1 MNFTIEIHCFSQ
13 MIHQIRQNRIPCS
26 NVVRL
31 QKFSIKFFGLW
42 IIVKSERN
50 LVKFNAER
58 SLIHPVTHNIFDKFS
73 FVLPSFVIENVFL
86 LNAVLNKPE

>member
-1 MNFTIEIHCFSQ
+1 MNFSIEIHCFSQ

-31 QKFSIKFFGLW
+31 QKFSVKFFGLW

-50 LVKFNAER
+50 LVKINAES

-73 FVLPSFVIENVFL
+73 FVLPSFVIEIVFL
-86 LNAVLNKPE
+86 LNAMLDKPE

>member
-13 MIHQIRQNRIPCS
+13 MIHQICQNRIPCS
-26 NVVRL
+26 NVMWL

-50 LVKFNAER
+50 LVKFNAE
-58 SLIHPVTHNIFDKFS
+58 
-73 FVLPSFVIENVFL
+73 
-86 LNAVLNKPE
+86 